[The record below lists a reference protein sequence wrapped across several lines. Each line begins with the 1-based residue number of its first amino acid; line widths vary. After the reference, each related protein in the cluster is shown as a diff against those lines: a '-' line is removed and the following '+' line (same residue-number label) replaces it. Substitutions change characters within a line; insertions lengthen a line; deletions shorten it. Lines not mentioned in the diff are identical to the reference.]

1 MTARPRYQNQ
11 PARKPPVPL
20 ESAEQAS
27 FVAWFEFQF
36 PRVLIIASLN
46 GAFLF
51 GDGERRALQGARLK
65 KQGMKKGVPDLQ
77 VPDWL
82 LWIEM
87 KRAAGGRLSEDQ
99 VLVHDYLRSIG
110 HTVLIAEGA
119 ASAMRL
125 VQAFVAARVRETSPL
140 PAGAG

>member
-1 MTARPRYQNQ
+1 VTTRYRHQ
-11 PARKPPVPL
+11 PTRSPPAPL

-27 FVAWFEFQF
+27 FVAWFEYQF
-36 PRVLIIASLN
+36 PKILIIASLN

-77 VPDWL
+77 VPEWR

-87 KRAAGGRLSEDQ
+87 KRLVGGRLSDDQ
-99 VLVHDYLRSIG
+99 ILVHEHLRGFGDTVLV
-110 HTVLIAEGA
+110 TEGA
-119 ASAMRL
+119 AAAMRL
-125 VQAFVAARVRETSPL
+125 TQAFVAARVRETSRL
-140 PAGAG
+140 LQASGQA